1 MRRTLG
7 LALSAIV
14 GIGVLVILSQNLFQ
28 TDVSRAEIPLI
39 VDGDFESNQS
49 GKDLRT
55 EEDPRGWYESRRDSK
70 EARLQLKLSTKP
82 IGGNETQKAM
92 IKGDPKLNTYLSQRL
107 GKPQE
112 KPFSLRWDVYVKEIG
127 SDANRS
133 CFQMVGSNTEK
144 GKGPNAVGAERFVF
158 LGFENAA
165 TKGKMNLFAF
175 EGGKDKDWSTRT
187 MLVPDLDLGK
197 WYTVA
202 VAVDPAGKRY
212 TVSVDGVTAKPAAVR
227 AFETKKG
234 TVPKSLTHVSFAS
247 WNDGPGTFYVDNVRV
262 P

>member
-7 LALSAIV
+7 LALSAVV
-14 GIGVLVILSQNLFQ
+14 GVGVLVILIQNPFQ
-28 TDVSRAEIPLI
+28 TDVSHAENPLI
-39 VDGDFESNQS
+39 VDGDFENNPS
-49 GKDLRT
+49 GKELRT

-92 IKGDPKLNTYLSQRL
+92 IKGDPKLNTYLSQELER
-107 GKPQE
+107 PQE

-127 SDANRS
+127 PEANRS
-133 CFQMVGSNTEK
+133 CFQMLGNDTAK
-144 GKGPNAVGAERFVF
+144 GKGPNAAGAERFVF

-175 EGGKDKDWSTRT
+175 EGGKDKDWSTKKV
-187 MLVPDLDLGK
+187 LVPNLDLGT
-197 WYTVA
+197 WYTIA
-202 VAVDPAGKRY
+202 VAVDPPGKRY
-212 TVSVDGVTAKPAAVR
+212 TVSVDGVTTKPADVR
-227 AFETKKG
+227 AFQTKNG
-234 TVPKSLTHVSFAS
+234 DVPKKLTHVSFAS